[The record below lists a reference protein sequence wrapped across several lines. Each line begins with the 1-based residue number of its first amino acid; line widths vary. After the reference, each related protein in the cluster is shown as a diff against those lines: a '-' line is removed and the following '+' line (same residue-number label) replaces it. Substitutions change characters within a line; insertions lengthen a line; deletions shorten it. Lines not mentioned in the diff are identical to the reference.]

1 MGKKG
6 SFKKSPIFAAVDN
19 DDAEEVTI
27 LFGESPS
34 VLAERNSDGWT
45 PLISAAFSGS
55 TSCVTKLI
63 ALGADVKAVCKDGD
77 SAVHYASAQGYADLI
92 TILSKA
98 GASLTLLDNDGES
111 PIDVAANA
119 KVKKV
124 IEKLIMEES
133 TKEEGVDEKPKDG
146 GGEDDDDEGN
156 FDDEGEEKGDG
167 SGAPPPIRFGSKKTT
182 RR

>member
-6 SFKKSPIFAAVDN
+6 SSKKSPIFAAVDN

-34 VLAERNSDGWT
+34 VLTERNSDGWT
-45 PLISAAFSGS
+45 PLLSAAFSGS
-55 TSCVTKLI
+55 TSCVQKLI

-77 SAVHYASAQGYADLI
+77 SAVHYASVQGYADLI
-92 TILSKA
+92 PMLSKA

-133 TKEEGVDEKPKDG
+133 AKEEGDEKPKDG
-146 GGEDDDDEGN
+146 GEEDDEGN
-156 FDDEGEEKGDG
+156 GYDEDVEEKGDG